1 MGSGTRK
8 APFLPLVSAGD
19 GNQTG
24 MRGNTE
30 AKENHVAADDNALEG
45 DGEELADATCK
56 ETSPSAPCQNSQGK
70 RGTCDRTQNHDHAH
84 PQVHEAEDVGELVHF
99 CGGGSGSGYGDGV
112 GVGGMEINSSC
123 GGEERRLAG

>member
-1 MGSGTRK
+1 
-8 APFLPLVSAGD
+8 
-19 GNQTG
+19 

-45 DGEELADATCK
+45 DGEELADTTCK
-56 ETSPSAPCQNSQGK
+56 ETPSAPRLGK

-112 GVGGMEINSSC
+112 SVVAGWRDKLELRRR
-123 GGEERRLAG
+123 GEKAG